1 MMRSTLLGLV
11 LELFPVLMNREKL
24 RLFFAGAL
32 PHRQTGATLAGSAL
46 ALVLA
51 AAPAFAGQRVALKDD
66 PSVAGA
72 EVRLGDLFDNAG
84 AASGVLV
91 ARASGPTL
99 ILDAGRVQATAAA
112 HGLEWLNPNGY
123 RELVVKTAASAPAP
137 AAAAMPAT
145 ETVRTPAP
153 AAERMVEAL
162 TWAHD
167 LSAGDLVRPEDVVWT
182 KAPARL
188 VPHDAVR
195 DPDVVVGQAARRA
208 LREGAPAA
216 VHDLAPP
223 RVIRRDQDVEVVFL
237 QDGIRLVL
245 TGRALADAALGDPI
259 PVLNTQSKKTIDA
272 VASGPGQAVIGPA
285 AEAHGINSLAA
296 LP

>member
-1 MMRSTLLGLV
+1 MMRSTSLGLV
-11 LELFPVLMNREKL
+11 
-24 RLFFAGAL
+24 
-32 PHRQTGATLAGSAL
+32 L

-51 AAPAFAGQRVALKDD
+51 AAPAFAGQRVALKDA

-72 EVRLGDLFDNAG
+72 EVRLGDLFDGAG
-84 AASGVLV
+84 PASGVLV

-99 ILDAGRVQATAAA
+99 ILDAGRVQAIAAA

-123 RELVVKTAASAPAP
+123 RELVVKTGASAAPAPMTVSETVRPPAPAP
-137 AAAAMPAT
+137 APAL
-145 ETVRTPAP
+145 
-153 AAERMVEAL
+153 ERLVEAL

-167 LSAGDLVRPEDVVWT
+167 LTAGDLVRPEDVVWA
-182 KAPARL
+182 KVPARL
-188 VPHDAVR
+188 VPHDAER
-195 DPDVVVGQAARRA
+195 DPDAMVGQAARRA

-216 VHDLAPP
+216 VRDLAPP

-245 TGRALADAALGDPI
+245 TGRALADAALGDPV
-259 PVLNTQSKKTIDA
+259 PVLNIQSKKTIDA
-272 VASGPGQAVIGPA
+272 VASGPGQALIGPA
-285 AEAHGINSLAA
+285 ARAHQINNLAA

>member
-1 MMRSTLLGLV
+1 MRSTSLGLV
-11 LELFPVLMNREKL
+11 
-24 RLFFAGAL
+24 
-32 PHRQTGATLAGSAL
+32 L

-51 AAPAFAGQRVALKDD
+51 AAPAFAGERVALKDD
-66 PSVAGA
+66 PSVSGA
-72 EVRLGDLFDNAG
+72 EVRLGDLFDGAG
-84 AASGVLV
+84 PASGVLV

-99 ILDAGRVQATAAA
+99 ILDAGRVQAIAAA
-112 HGLEWLNPNGY
+112 HGLQWLNPNGY

-137 AAAAMPAT
+137 APAAAAPALT
-145 ETVRTPAP
+145 TASEAARAPAP

-182 KAPARL
+182 KTPARL
-188 VPHDAVR
+188 VPHDAER
-195 DPDVVVGQAARRA
+195 DPDAVVGQAARHA

-245 TGRALADAALGDPI
+245 TGRALADAALGEPVA
-259 PVLNTQSKKTIDA
+259 VLNPQSKKTIDA

-285 AEAHGINSLAA
+285 AAQARRTNSLAV

>member
-1 MMRSTLLGLV
+1 MMRSRFPGLV
-11 LELFPVLMNREKL
+11 
-24 RLFFAGAL
+24 
-32 PHRQTGATLAGSAL
+32 L

-51 AAPAFAGQRVALKDD
+51 ATPAFAGERVALKSDL
-66 PSVAGA
+66 SVSGA
-72 EVRLGDLFDNAG
+72 EVRLGDLFDGAG

-99 ILDAGRVQATAAA
+99 VLDVGRVQAIAAA

-123 RELVVKTAASAPAP
+123 RELVVTTTASAPAAVASAAP
-137 AAAAMPAT
+137 AAPMPAA
-145 ETVRTPAP
+145 ETLRTPAP
-153 AAERMVEAL
+153 TAERMVDAL

-167 LSAGDLVRPEDVVWT
+167 MFAGDLVRPDDVVWA
-182 KAPARL
+182 KVSARL
-188 VPHDAVR
+188 VPHDAER
-195 DPDVVVGQAARRA
+195 DPDAVVGQAARRA

-237 QDGIRLVL
+237 QDGVRLVL
-245 TGRALADAALGDPI
+245 TGRALADAALGDSV
-259 PVLNTQSKKTIDA
+259 PVLNIQSKKTIDA
-272 VASGPGQAVIGPA
+272 VASGPGQAVIGPV
-285 AEAHGINSLAA
+285 GQTRQINNLAA